1 MVRVNNGISK
11 VFTFGQRQSCQGY
24 SSIPC
29 HIDMPLVGHIFA
41 LIEHKKNTQKDHEL
55 TMAMERFEGNGKEQ
69 IQEFN
74 HEYKMRTNV
83 I

>member
-1 MVRVNNGISK
+1 
-11 VFTFGQRQSCQGY
+11 
-24 SSIPC
+24 
-29 HIDMPLVGHIFA
+29 MPLVGHIIA
-41 LIEHKKNTQKDHEL
+41 LIEHKKSTQNDHEL

-74 HEYKMRTNV
+74 REYKMRTNV

>member
-1 MVRVNNGISK
+1 MTNK
-11 VFTFGQRQSCQGY
+11 W
-24 SSIPC
+24 
-29 HIDMPLVGHIFA
+29 HGHIFA
-41 LIEHKKNTQKDHEL
+41 LIEHKKNTQKDREL

-74 HEYKMRTNV
+74 HEYKMRTNA